1 MRRLSRRT
9 VLIIIAGTIIS
20 LLLLLLDVL
29 KGAFA
34 SIFPHLPL
42 WIILVS
48 IVVVI
53 VLATT
58 FGLWYD
64 RLKST
69 PETLAAAAR
78 DNRQIMLGRVQNKW
92 ITGFLENQLYYSYH
106 EQLLPLPLRE
116 RVGSRFDLVLS
127 NPLE

>member
-1 MRRLSRRT
+1 MRQISRRT
-9 VLIIIAGTIIS
+9 VLIILAGTIVS

-42 WIILVS
+42 WVILVS

-53 VLATT
+53 VLATA
-58 FGLWYD
+58 FGLWYE

-69 PETLAAAAR
+69 PETLAAVQE
-78 DNRQIMLGRVQNKW
+78 NRQRILQRVQTKW
-92 ITGFLENQLYYSYH
+92 ITGFLENDRYY
-106 EQLLPLPLRE
+106 
-116 RVGSRFDLVLS
+116 DK
-127 NPLE
+127 